1 MGAHFSLLFYKCPFS
16 VDIYV
21 NIKYYNTI
29 AEIIL
34 AGIKHNAVHIILRKE
49 QTMII
54 RQEYDMKKIGNNLK
68 KLRLANG
75 YTIEDIR
82 EFLCLGSVQAVYK
95 YAYGTSYPPGDTLL
109 ALMQLY
115 NADIY
120 DIIGKEEDTMSSSSL
135 FSCIFYMGNF
145 S

>member
-1 MGAHFSLLFYKCPFS
+1 
-16 VDIYV
+16 
-21 NIKYYNTI
+21 
-29 AEIIL
+29 
-34 AGIKHNAVHIILRKE
+34 
-49 QTMII
+49 MII

-95 YAYGTSYPPGDTLL
+95 YEYGTSYPPGDTLL

-135 FSCIFYMGNF
+135 FSCIFYMENF